1 MNTRHPTM
9 DTRHKAADIIPQG
22 TRHETPHHIKE
33 NRHETPDTRQNT
45 GDKRHIFIT
54 HKTPNKRPKT

>member
-1 MNTRHPTM
+1 MDTRQDMRHPTM
-9 DTRHKAADIIPQG
+9 DI
-22 TRHETPHHIKE
+22 
-33 NRHETPDTRQNT
+33 RHETPDTRQNT